1 MINKKDITTLNTF
14 VYNYKLNKLTMRLFT
29 ISLLL
34 FFSSALFAQNFDWTA
49 QTSGVTSNL
58 NDVHFAN
65 NQTGWAVGDAGVILN
80 TSDGGQTW
88 LPQASGTTQKLRAV
102 FFVNANTGWAVG
114 GSSPKVI
121 LKTTN
126 GGSSWQSIT
135 ATNIVS
141 ATIYDIA
148 FNDVNTGWLVAF
160 DSIYRSTD
168 GGNTWV
174 GETYVT
180 GVYSQT
186 IECLAVTSDSTAF
199 VGGSMKPG
207 VNPRAAQIFYRRPDN
222 APYLWRTSGFDPFVN
237 GEEIMSL
244 HFINSDIGF
253 AGGKNGKLYRKS
265 KLDASGI
272 WYLNKDVSSNANLV
286 SAVSFSSESTGMF
299 CAVVSASPSYTV
311 VYHTL
316 DTGDTWSNAPD
327 TILNLTTPVLYSPSN
342 DSAWIVGTGGKIYI
356 GVCNTVSINT
366 MTLDMAV
373 NIYPNPSTDI
383 INVNIVSESIERI
396 NYTLTDMTGRVIEKG
411 QWNINSSSSTYT
423 LNIADIISG
432 VYMLQLN
439 TDKGQR
445 SFRVIKN

>member
-1 MINKKDITTLNTF
+1 
-14 VYNYKLNKLTMRLFT
+14 MRLIT
-29 ISLLL
+29 ISILL
-34 FFSSALFAQNFDWTA
+34 FFSSALFAQNFSWTA
-49 QTSGVTSNL
+49 QTSGVTSIL
-58 NDVHFAN
+58 NDVYFTN
-65 NQTGWAVGDAGVILN
+65 SQTGWAVGDAGVILN
-80 TSDGGQTW
+80 TTDAGQTW

-102 FFVNANTGWAVG
+102 FFINANTGWAVG
-114 GSSPKVI
+114 GSTSKAI

-135 ATNIVS
+135 APNIVS
-141 ATIYDIA
+141 GIIYDIA
-148 FNDVNTGWLVAF
+148 FTDVNTGWLVAF

-174 GETYVT
+174 GEGYVT
-180 GVYSQT
+180 GVLSQT
-186 IECLAVTSDSTAF
+186 IRNIAVTSDTTAF

-207 VNPRAAQIFYRRPDN
+207 VNARAAQVFYRRPDN
-222 APYLWRTSGFDPFVN
+222 APYLWGTSGFDPNVT

-253 AGGKNGKLYRKS
+253 AGGTSGKLYRKS
-265 KLDASGI
+265 DYDASGV
-272 WYLNKDVSSNANLV
+272 WYLNKDVSSNASLI
-286 SAVSFSSESTGMF
+286 SAVSFPSESTGMF

-327 TILNLTTPVLYSPSN
+327 TIPNFTLPILYAPSN
-342 DSAWIVGTGGKIYI
+342 DTAWIVGLAGKIYI
-356 GVCNTVSINT
+356 GVRNTVSINT

-373 NIYPNPSTDI
+373 TIYPNPATDI

-411 QWNINSSSSTYT
+411 QWNVNSSSSTFT
-423 LNIADIISG
+423 LNIADIVSG